1 MKADRNRT
9 VSPEFI
15 YKRTME
21 GEPRLSVLMEQ
32 YSKQLSEMCIRDSF
46 RCDTRKLSLRL
57 RFLQHLMKSIGV
69 DVLSDT
75 LLERTLDLLQKLYTE
90 EVHFNE

>member
-1 MKADRNRT
+1 
-9 VSPEFI
+9 
-15 YKRTME
+15 
-21 GEPRLSVLMEQ
+21 
-32 YSKQLSEMCIRDSF
+32 
-46 RCDTRKLSLRL
+46 
-57 RFLQHLMKSIGV
+57 MKSIGI